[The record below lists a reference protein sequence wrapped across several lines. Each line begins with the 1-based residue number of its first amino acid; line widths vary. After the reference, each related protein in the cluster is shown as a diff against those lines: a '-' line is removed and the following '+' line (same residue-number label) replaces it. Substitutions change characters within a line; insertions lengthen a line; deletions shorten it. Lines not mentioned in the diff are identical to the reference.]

1 MIKIIQLAAG
11 EQLISEIS
19 ADEYEL
25 TNPLFI
31 NIVANERG
39 GNITLHPYD
48 LIVSGPI
55 TVNPNQIVWTGDPE
69 QKLLNQYQ
77 EVFSKIIT
85 PPSNVTSVLYHVL
98 ISKNLFSSDPPL
110 GSEILEFILK
120 EEFQLS
126 R

>member
-1 MIKIIQLAAG
+1 MIKIIQLVTG
-11 EQLISEIS
+11 EQIISEIS

-31 NIVANERG
+31 NIVANEKG

-85 PPSNVTSVLYHVL
+85 PPKGTTTPIKPKGTVTP
-98 ISKNLFSSDPPL
+98 IK
-110 GSEILEFILK
+110 
-120 EEFQLS
+120 
-126 R
+126 